1 MRKKFIIFSI
11 LLSSIIIL
19 ISVLYIG
26 NGITDTVKESSKLRV
41 YILNNP
47 LKLNIEWKDNILDV
61 SLSSIYKAADY
72 IKSFFIINVA
82 DRFMDT
88 FVYRNVY

>member
-1 MRKKFIIFSI
+1 MIFIC
-11 LLSSIIIL
+11 LLSFVIVAA
-19 ISVLYIG
+19 SVLYIG
-26 NGITDTVKESSKLRV
+26 NGITDTIKESSKLRI

-47 LKLNIEWKDNILDV
+47 FKLNIEWKDNVLDV
-61 SLSSIYKAADY
+61 SLSSVYKAADY